1 MAVFADLSRAMVGV
15 FAAGCN
21 SKVECQRH
29 PGTACSISDPAD
41 VTTLTMIWWEGGI
54 FVGRGCLRGE
64 IFLRGG
70 IFVRRAKEG
79 KGEKEGCLGRS
90 VAKHA
95 VATLP
100 TPEPVVCQAP
110 R

>member
-21 SKVECQRH
+21 SKVACQRH

-54 FVGRGCLRGE
+54 FVGRGCLRRE
-64 IFLRGG
+64 IFLRGE
-70 IFVRRAKEG
+70 IFVR
-79 KGEKEGCLGRS
+79 GERRGEMRG
-90 VAKHA
+90 
-95 VATLP
+95 
-100 TPEPVVCQAP
+100 
-110 R
+110 